1 MNECKLTYIFARVR
15 GDYIEKIAAL
25 HDLVSDIRGI
35 FQIDCLAM
43 SLTAQPRLWSD
54 GFVIAFMSDES
65 PESISEEL
73 NNSLGNLSYWTICQ
87 GISSFLEHPK
97 EGPLKDAAW
106 ALRDK
111 PLSFFFL
118 LAKDNEFA
126 FGRHTESVIKL
137 MKSSV
142 AYSVF
147 SFSDGEILAVSTAEP
162 PKITIHRCSR
172 ALQLFSHWV
181 FCSPDGESFR
191 DDSEKDCWMDT
202 DLLIVDK
209 DTDLDP

>member
-1 MNECKLTYIFARVR
+1 MNEYKLTYIFAQSR

-25 HDLVSDIRGI
+25 HELVFYIRGI
-35 FQIDCLAM
+35 SVIDSAVL

-54 GFVIAFMSDES
+54 GFVISFVTRES
-65 PESISEEL
+65 PDSVADVL
-73 NNSLGNLSYWTICQ
+73 KNSLGNLSCWTIYQ
-87 GISSFLEHPK
+87 GTSSFLEYPK
-97 EGPLKDAAW
+97 EGQLKDSVW

-126 FGRHTESVIKL
+126 FGRHTESVIKS

-142 AYSVF
+142 AYAIF
-147 SFSDGEILAVSTAEP
+147 SFSNGEILAVSTSEP
-162 PKITIHRCSR
+162 PKITINRCSK
-172 ALQLFSHWV
+172 ALRSFSHWV

-191 DDSEKDCWMDT
+191 DDGVKDCWMDI
-202 DLLIVDK
+202 DLLIVGNE
-209 DTDLDP
+209 TDLDS